1 MPSLLPENAV
11 ITEQFATVAS
21 SGLIGAMTVLGLIV
35 GVAILVQYGRG
46 IRNGDDDDDDD
57 DDFGDD
63 DESEFDLSSTQ
74 PSISEDSP
82 DATSE
87 TELSLLGVPS
97 FRWGGQDNGRRMK
110 VEVAE
115 A

>member
-57 DDFGDD
+57 FDD
-63 DESEFDLSSTQ
+63 DSESDFDLSSTQ